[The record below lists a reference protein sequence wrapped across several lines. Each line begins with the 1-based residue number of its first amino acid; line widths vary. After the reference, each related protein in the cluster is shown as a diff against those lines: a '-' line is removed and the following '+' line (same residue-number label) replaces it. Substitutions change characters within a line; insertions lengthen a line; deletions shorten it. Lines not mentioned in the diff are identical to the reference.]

1 MFKVVL
7 RLNFKQKSN
16 IINLVKIITIMI
28 KKYLYLVTILFAIS
42 LTSATDFYVAP
53 DGNDTNI
60 GSITNP
66 VESIKRAQQL
76 ASFGDTVYIRG
87 GLYTMRVNQIA
98 QYNSIWAYVTKLDK
112 NGISYLAYQD
122 EKPVFDYQNIKPANY
137 RITAFYINGSN
148 IHIKGIEVIGVQ
160 VTITTHT
167 QSECF
172 EIQGSNN
179 TLENISMHNNMAI
192 GVYILRGSNNL
203 ILNCDAYENYDSV
216 SEGGTGGNV
225 DGFGCHVRNGDVGNI
240 FRGCRAWFN
249 SDDGFDLINSGEPVL
264 IDHCWSF
271 YNGYSV
277 GFVSRGD
284 GTGFKAGG
292 YGKGGTAY
300 TDVVN
305 RYSPIPMNTIQFCI
319 AVKNRL
325 RGFYANHHLNG
336 NYWYNNTAFQNP
348 VNYTMLNCKAL
359 NPTDFATDVPGWN
372 HVMANNLGAGATSQE
387 LADIDKPQCVLNNNY
402 FDLPVTINAS
412 DFLSFDAEL
421 LKSPRQAD
429 GSLPDTDFF
438 KLAPGSDLIDAG
450 FDVGFSY
457 NGAAPDLGYSESA
470 TLSVNNNLI
479 EEGIFN
485 YPNPFST
492 ETNLIFNL
500 KQTSKIKISIYN
512 LMGIKVFDIAE
523 KIYPAGKNSIILNR
537 NKLASGNYLL
547 VLKGTD
553 SRINSKLISV
563 K

>member
-1 MFKVVL
+1 M
-7 RLNFKQKSN
+7 LNKHLTF
-16 IINLVKIITIMI
+16 IIFLFTITS
-28 KKYLYLVTILFAIS
+28 VFA
-42 LTSATDFYVAP
+42 ADFYVAP
-53 DGNDTNI
+53 NGNDTNS
-60 GSITNP
+60 GTITSP
-66 VESIKRAQQL
+66 LESIKRAQQL
-76 ASFGDTVYIRG
+76 ASSGDTVYIRG
-87 GLYTMRVNQIA
+87 GLYTMREDQIA

-112 NGISYLAYQD
+112 NGISYLAYQN
-122 EKPVFDYQNIKPANY
+122 EKPIFDYQNIKPANY

-148 IHIKGIEVIGVQ
+148 IYIKGIEIIGVQ

-179 TLENISMHNNMAI
+179 TLENIVMHHNMAI

-203 ILNCDAYENYDSV
+203 ILNCDAYENWDSV
-216 SEGGTGGNV
+216 SEGGVGGNV

-264 IDHCWSF
+264 IDHCWAF
-271 YNGYSV
+271 YNGYST
-277 GFVSRGD
+277 GFVARGD

-305 RYSPIPMNTIQFCI
+305 RYAPIPMNTIQFSV

-336 NYWYNNTAFQNP
+336 NKWFNNTAFQNP

-359 NPTDFATDVPGWN
+359 NPTDFATDVPGWG
-372 HVMANNLGAGATSQE
+372 HIMANNLGAGATSQE
-387 LADIDKPQCVLNNNY
+387 LADIDKPQCTLNNNY

-412 DFLSFDAEL
+412 DFISFDPTL
-421 LKSPRQAD
+421 LMSPRKAD

-438 KLAPGSDLIDAG
+438 RLAPGSDLIDAG
-450 FDVGFSY
+450 FDVGFAY
-457 NGAAPDLGYSESA
+457 NGTAPDLGYLESA
-470 TLSVNNNLI
+470 SLNVKDFNILNSIV
-479 EEGIFN
+479 N
-485 YPNPFST
+485 YPNPFSN
-492 ETNLIFNL
+492 ETNIDFNL
-500 KQTSKIKISIYN
+500 TQASKIKVSVFN
-512 LMGIKVFDIAE
+512 LMGL
-523 KIYPAGKNSIILNR
+523 KIFEHPEHNYSIGKNTITLQR
-537 NKLASGNYLL
+537 NSLSSGNYLV
-547 VLKGTD
+547 VLQTSNNQKT
-553 SRINSKLISV
+553 SKLITI

>member
-1 MFKVVL
+1 M
-7 RLNFKQKSN
+7 LN
-16 IINLVKIITIMI
+16 
-28 KKYLYLVTILFAIS
+28 KYLTFIISLFAI
-42 LTSATDFYVAP
+42 TSVFSADFYVAP
-53 DGNDTNI
+53 NGNDTNSGAI
-60 GSITNP
+60 SSP
-66 VESIKRAQQL
+66 LESIKRAQQL
-76 ASFGDTVYIRG
+76 ASNGDTVYIRG
-87 GLYTMRVNQIA
+87 GLYTMRENQIA

-112 NGISYLAYQD
+112 SGISYLAYQN
-122 EKPVFDYQNIKPANY
+122 EKPVFDYQNIKPVNY
-137 RITAFYINGSN
+137 RITAFYINGNN
-148 IHIKGIEVIGVQ
+148 IHIKGIEIIGVQ

-179 TLENISMHNNMAI
+179 TLENIVMHHNMAI

-203 ILNCDAYENYDSV
+203 ILNCDAYENWDSV
-216 SEGGTGGNV
+216 SEGGVGGNV

-264 IDHCWSF
+264 IDHCWAF
-271 YNGYSV
+271 YNGYST

-305 RYSPIPMNTIQFCI
+305 RYAPIPMNTIQFCV

-336 NYWYNNTAFQNP
+336 NKWFNNTAFQNP

-359 NPTDFATDVPGWN
+359 NPTDFATDVPGWG
-372 HVMANNLGAGATSQE
+372 HIMANNLGAGATSQE
-387 LADIDKPQCVLNNNY
+387 LADIDKPECSLNNNY

-412 DFLSFDAEL
+412 DFISFDHTL
-421 LKSPRQAD
+421 LMSPRKAD

-438 KLAPGSDLIDAG
+438 RLAPGSDLIDAG
-450 FDVGFSY
+450 YDIGFAYYGS
-457 NGAAPDLGYSESA
+457 APDLGYLESSSLSIKNHN
-470 TLSVNNNLI
+470 TLFNVI
-479 EEGIFN
+479 N

-492 ETNLIFNL
+492 KTNIVFNL
-500 KQTSKIKISIYN
+500 TQASKIKVSVYN
-512 LMGIKVFDIAE
+512 LMGVKVLE
-523 KIYPAGKNSIILNR
+523 LPEETCYTGKNNITLNR
-537 NKLASGNYLL
+537 NKLSTGNYLV
-547 VLKGTD
+547 VLESSNNQKT
-553 SRINSKLISV
+553 SKLMTV